1 MILFIAVILF
11 SARETDQPVQRVKG
25 VDPPRLC
32 VTVGDAVVY
41 ESRGGIGDWRSG
53 SSWLT
58 GEPVALEDLAER
70 MEYDTVSE
78 TQAKCTFTLPPNGIS
93 LRCYQ
98 YIDGKLIPG
107 ETTLSEADGTLE
119 LLPGKWIY
127 GSQPAGIL
135 KRKIMWATAPLP
147 LALMYNNPFRPA
159 DYGGSFFIVRIAI
172 GGAFLYNEFV

>member
-1 MILFIAVILF
+1 MKRLLFVILALALLLF
-11 SARETDQPVQRVKG
+11 FAREADQPVQRVKG

-70 MEYDTVSE
+70 IEYDTVSE

-119 LLPGKWIY
+119 LLPGRWIY
-127 GSQPAGIL
+127 RITASWHSEAEDYAGSGTFTFGI
-135 KRKIMWATAPLP
+135 
-147 LALMYNNPFRPA
+147 
-159 DYGGSFFIVRIAI
+159 DVQ
-172 GGAFLYNEFV
+172 